1 MSKLQGV
8 FWDLD
13 GTIANTEFEAHL
25 PAFNNAFNDLKIG
38 WFWNADTYVDLLKV
52 NGGKNR
58 IAHYSEIN
66 NFYITSDLVIR
77 IHERKQYHYLN
88 NIRNNS
94 VSLKSGVY
102 RLIKNLNE
110 LKESIVKD
118 LQRYTPVEEVDIED
132 VDSVPLKD
140 NASEISFDNFEKENA
155 SEKNRKKISVT
166 ESDIKKLIEN
176 NRKEMLEKK
185 SDESDISSDGTELEN
200 LEDSPSED

>member
-1 MSKLQGV
+1 MARV
-8 FWDLD
+8 
-13 GTIANTEFEAHL
+13 TTEDCVESVPNRFELVIYACKR
-25 PAFNNAFNDLKIG
+25 AREITSG
-38 WFWNADTYVDLLKV
+38 
-52 NGGKNR
+52 
-58 IAHYSEIN
+58 SEIDIEKN
-66 NFYITSDLVIR
+66 ND
-77 IHERKQYHYLN
+77 
-88 NIRNNS
+88 
-94 VSLKSGVY
+94 
-102 RLIKNLNE
+102 KNTVVALREIAEKKVHLNE
-110 LKESIVKD
+110 LKDSIVKD

-185 SDESDISSDGTELEN
+185 SDESDISLDGTELEN